1 VPFDVIVSDMRMPK
15 MDGAQLLQYV
25 QTHHPNVIRIVFS
38 GHTELETALRTVTT
52 AHQYLTK
59 PCDPEILTGVIERA
73 CALRELLTSSSIRSL
88 IGGLGELPSAPGVYH
103 ALTRALADADC
114 SLADVTAIVEQD
126 VAMCAKILQ
135 LVNSS
140 FFGLAKRITNIRDA
154 VVYLGANMLKQ
165 LALSVAAFRAFNPPA
180 NLPGFSFDALQRD
193 AVLSAKIAK
202 QILGKQKSADDA
214 YTAAMLHDIGTLTL
228 ASAAPEDFRRVMAQ
242 RQQGVEAVRAEQQI
256 FGASHAEIGAYL
268 LGLWGL
274 PYTVVEAVAFHHRPS
289 DVQHE
294 IFDVLDA
301 VYVASALAEEA
312 VHDSSSAQSSN
323 LDKQYL
329 ARMGVEEKIP
339 TWRAIACES
348 GKHRI

>member
-1 VPFDVIVSDMRMPK
+1 
-15 MDGAQLLQYV
+15 
-25 QTHHPNVIRIVFS
+25 
-38 GHTELETALRTVTT
+38 
-52 AHQYLTK
+52 
-59 PCDPEILTGVIERA
+59 
-73 CALRELLTSSSIRSL
+73 
-88 IGGLGELPSAPGVYH
+88 
-103 ALTRALADADC
+103 LADAEC
-114 SLADVTAIVEQD
+114 SLAEVTAIVEQD

-140 FFGLAKRITNIRDA
+140 FFGLAKRVTNIRDA

-180 NLPGFSFDALQRD
+180 NLPGFSFDVLQRE

-228 ASAAPEDFRRVMAQ
+228 ATAAPEDFRRVAAQ
-242 RQQGVEAVRAEQQI
+242 CKQGVEAVRAEQQI

-274 PYTVVEAVAFHHRPS
+274 PYTVVEAVAFHHRPT

-294 IFDVLDA
+294 TFDVVDA
-301 VYVASALAEEA
+301 VYVASALAEET

-339 TWRAIACES
+339 SWRAMACES